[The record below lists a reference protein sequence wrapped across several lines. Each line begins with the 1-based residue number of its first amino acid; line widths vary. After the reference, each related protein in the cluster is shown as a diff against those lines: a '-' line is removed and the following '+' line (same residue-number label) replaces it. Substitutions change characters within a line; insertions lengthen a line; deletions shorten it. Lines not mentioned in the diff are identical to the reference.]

1 MDCPKCDWRIWSRSG
16 NKDELR
22 DYLAKH
28 MAEPH
33 YISDTCPKCDS
44 RIWNDSGDKVKLRED
59 LLKHMAEPHD
69 VSATCPTCYKVFNS
83 CDSKRENQNC
93 MEQHQQVRI

>member
-69 VSATCPTCYKVFNS
+69 ISASCPTCYKVFNS